1 MTTTLP
7 MKVGSS
13 MPTRRDGLA
22 GVSKLDNQQL
32 ADPNNARARRRGRL
46 SNWAFGTAMAAPMP
60 TGLVFGLAM
69 TGTSHGAF
77 SGMVFGM
84 MAMAVGMIPAMGF
97 AQHYY
102 RRTLAFPES
111 MDAGRVEAMLAMLIH
126 VSHEGL
132 RPVDRTALQTT
143 IDDASDVLSTM
154 LGSTPRALLERSTA
168 VVVPRRLSDRGDRLA
183 ELAPALVK
191 HMHVPYGA
199 SYNAVVD
206 ALMPMVQVVEALARD
221 FGLDPAGFGAEPV
234 EPALGRADLA
244 RIVVSD
250 DPDSPATAVRRL
262 AQEWLQGP
270 RRTPDE
276 GVTAAAEA
284 AAGRDIDELEAKWAT
299 ARAHAVAQD
308 LVRIDEDFA
317 IGCRMLSARLSSA
330 IHQRSAMLRDD
341 LATDRRYL
349 EAKHADAVDPIA
361 GSLR

>member
-1 MTTTLP
+1 MSGTLP
-7 MKVGSS
+7 MKIGSS
-13 MPTRRDGLA
+13 IPTRRDGLA
-22 GVSKLDNQQL
+22 AVSKLESQQL
-32 ADPNNARARRRGRL
+32 TDPNNARAKRRARL
-46 SNWAFGTAMAAPMP
+46 SDWALGITMAAPLP
-60 TGLVFGLAM
+60 TGSLIGLIM
-69 TGTSHGAF
+69 TGTSHGAA
-77 SGMVFGM
+77 SGAVLGL
-84 MAMAVGMIPAMGF
+84 MATVVGMIPAIGF
-97 AQHYY
+97 VQPNY
-102 RRTLAFPES
+102 RRTLALPAG

-132 RPVDRTALQTT
+132 RPVDRASLQTT

-168 VVVPRRLSDRGDRLA
+168 VIVPRRLSDRGDRLG

-191 HMHVPYGA
+191 EMHVPHGA
-199 SYNAVVD
+199 SYHTVVNALV
-206 ALMPMVQVVEALARD
+206 PMVQIVEALARD

-234 EPALGRADLA
+234 EPALGRADMARLA
-244 RIVVSD
+244 VAD
-250 DPDSPATAVRRL
+250 DPDSPAAAVRRL

-270 RRTPDE
+270 RRTSDD
-276 GVTAAAEA
+276 GVTAAAETA
-284 AAGRDIDELEAKWAT
+284 ASSDIDELEAKWAT

-308 LVRIDEDFA
+308 LAGIDEEFA

-349 EAKHADAVDPIA
+349 EAKHADAVDPIV

>member
-1 MTTTLP
+1 
-7 MKVGSS
+7 MKIGSS
-13 MPTRRDGLA
+13 LPTRREGLA
-22 GVSKLDNQQL
+22 AVSKLDGQQL
-32 ADPNNARARRRGRL
+32 DDPNNVRARRRGRL
-46 SNWAFGTAMAAPMP
+46 SNWGFGTIMTAPMP
-60 TGLVFGLAM
+60 AGVLIGLAA
-69 TGTSHGAF
+69 TGTSQGAF
-77 SGMVFGM
+77 TGVLYGMMVMVVGMVPS
-84 MAMAVGMIPAMGF
+84 MAF

-102 RRTLAFPES
+102 RRTLALPEG
-111 MDAGRVEAMLAMLIH
+111 MDQGRVEAMLAMLIH

-132 RPVDRTALQTT
+132 RPVDRAALQTT
-143 IDDASDVLSTM
+143 IDDASDVLSAM

-191 HMHVPYGA
+191 QMHVPHGA
-199 SYNAVVD
+199 SYHAVVD
-206 ALMPMVQVVEALARD
+206 ALMPMVQIVEALARD

-234 EPALGRADLA
+234 EPALGRADMA
-244 RIVVSD
+244 RLVIAD
-250 DPDSPATAVRRL
+250 DPDSPAAAVRRL

-270 RRTPDE
+270 RRTSDDV
-276 GVTAAAEA
+276 VTAAAETA
-284 AAGRDIDELEAKWAT
+284 ASSDIDELEAKWAT

-308 LVRIDEDFA
+308 LARIDEEFT

-349 EAKHADAVDPIA
+349 EAKHADAVDPIV